1 MKNKSK
7 ADFNPIAIYIVLS
20 LVAPAWLAIIYG
32 IFTMGDTSGITK
44 FTYIASIV
52 AELTIFIIFLIKYRQ
67 KLIDDLNK
75 LTLKQIGV
83 IILIGIAIIAAN
95 EGLSTL
101 FVKLNVETENQDMII
116 DMFNSMRI
124 PTIISVAICAPI
136 IEELVFRYS
145 IGTLVKSDKVF
156 LIVSSLAFG
165 IMHGIGIITI
175 LYVLIGVA
183 LGLVYLKY
191 KKNVVAPMIIHI
203 MNNSF
208 SVILLLLSI

>member
-136 IEELVFRYS
+136 IEELVFSYS

>member
-1 MKNKSK
+1 MKNKNK

-20 LVAPAWLAIIYG
+20 LVAPVWIAFVYG
-32 IFTMGDTSGITK
+32 IFSGGELENVTK
-44 FTYIASIV
+44 LTYIASV
-52 AELTIFIIFLIKYRQ
+52 VVEFIIAIVFIIRYRQ
-67 KLIDDLNK
+67 KLMDNFKK

-95 EGLSTL
+95 EGLTTL
-101 FVKLNVETENQDMII
+101 FSKLNVETENQDMIV
-116 DMFNSMRI
+116 DMFNILRI

-145 IGTLVKSDKVF
+145 IGTLIKSDKVF
-156 LIVSSLAFG
+156 LIVSSLVFG

-208 SVILLLLSI
+208 SVILLLLNI